1 MRKFFVI
8 FAIFFA
14 FFSLA
19 AQDNSND
26 LYQQY
31 LNQYNK
37 EQPAQAEQAKPAEA
51 APAQA
56 EAPAPAAQP
65 AEEKKEEAPAAQPA
79 EEKKEEAPAA
89 QPEEEKK
96 EEQAPAEEAPASEE
110 KKEEEAPA
118 EGAAAAAAEG
128 GEESENK
135 LAFERKPYFSVD
147 TFGAMSV
154 GIDVYGGSID
164 KDNSYRFS
172 LDNAV
177 VDLKGGDKMFN
188 GRILFDLAKV
198 TDEGNL
204 TFNVLKDVSFRMEHP
219 SYRSSENG
227 FGLNVNLQAGLF
239 GLPFGIEGGY
249 DHEITYMNS
258 AIKEEFLGGA
268 FRDIAVSLGLDF
280 IFNPKSDLA
289 LTFFVF
295 NGRNETMLDGQEDLF
310 SAPAFGT
317 DLRFNYASDF
327 YATAVASLVVGSAER
342 IYEGGFAENG
352 VYATEEG
359 GEELYYNVE
368 GVLVSRSRSKQN
380 VILAVGFDLGYNV
393 NDNVAVGFKGE
404 FAYSHRDLYNPTV
417 NDVSRGNKLLF
428 DGIFAAGSS
437 YNPYGFFVMPYA
449 SLWDFDLMAR
459 FSYYKAPYYKNYVVD
474 RDNTNM
480 EVDFSLIYNFCDY
493 AGVEFDYIFGH
504 WTEHGY
510 NLAVD
515 KSIYTDTF
523 NEHSFYLALTG
534 WFDFLWEGKTDAE

>member
-1 MRKFFVI
+1 MRKFFLI
-8 FAIFFA
+8 FAIFVA
-14 FFSLA
+14 FFSLS

-31 LNQYNK
+31 LNQYK
-37 EQPAQAEQAKPAEA
+37 KDQPAQAEQAKPAEA

-56 EAPAPAAQP
+56 ETPAPAAQP
-65 AEEKKEEAPAAQPA
+65 AEEKKEEPAPAAQPA
-79 EEKKEEAPAA
+79 EEKKEEPAPAA
-89 QPEEEKK
+89 EPEKK
-96 EEQAPAEEAPASEE
+96 EETSAEEAPASEE
-110 KKEEEAPA
+110 KKEEAPA
-118 EGAAAAAAEG
+118 EGVAAAAEG
-128 GEESENK
+128 DDDGGNK

-154 GIDVYGGSID
+154 GIDVYGGSVD
-164 KDNSYRFS
+164 KDNSYRFG

-177 VDLKGGDKMFN
+177 VDLKGGDRMFN

-219 SYRSSENG
+219 SYRSGNNG
-227 FGLNVNLQAGLF
+227 FGLDVNLQAGLF

-268 FRDIAVSLGLDF
+268 FRDLAVSLGLDF

-317 DLRFNYASDF
+317 DLRFNYESDF
-327 YATAVASLVVGSAER
+327 YATAALSFILGDAER
-342 IYEGGFAENG
+342 LYEGGFAENG
-352 VYATEEG
+352 VYAVDEEG
-359 GEELYYNVE
+359 DGGLYYNVD
-368 GVLVSRSRSKQN
+368 GVLVSRSRSKKN
-380 VILAVGFDLGYNV
+380 ILLAVGFDLGYNV
-393 NDNVAVGFKGE
+393 NDNVSIGFKGE
-404 FAYSHRDLYNPTV
+404 FAYSHRELYNPTV
-417 NDVSRGNKLLF
+417 ADQSRGNKLLF

-459 FSYYKAPYYKNYVVD
+459 FSYYKAPYYEKYIVD

-480 EVDFSLIYNFCDY
+480 KVDFSLIYNFCDY
-493 AGVEFDYIFGH
+493 AGVEFDYIFSH

-510 NLAVD
+510 NLTGN
-515 KSIYTDTF
+515 KSIYTDKF
-523 NEHSFYLALTG
+523 NDHSFYLALTG
-534 WFDFLWEGKTDAE
+534 WFDFLWEGKADAAE

>member
-8 FAIFFA
+8 FAVSVA
-14 FFSLA
+14 FFSLV
-19 AQDNSND
+19 AQDSND
-26 LYQQY
+26 IYQQY
-31 LNQYNK
+31 LNQYKK
-37 EQPAQAEQAKPAEA
+37 EQPAQAEQAKPAET

-56 EAPAPAAQP
+56 EAPAPAAEP
-65 AEEKKEEAPAAQPA
+65 EKKEEAPAAQPA
-79 EEKKEEAPAA
+79 EEKKEEPAQA
-89 QPEEEKK
+89 AEPENK
-96 EEQAPAEEAPASEE
+96 EEAPAAEE
-110 KKEEEAPA
+110 AKEAPA
-118 EGAAAAAAEG
+118 EGAAEGAAAAAEG
-128 GEESENK
+128 DSSEDNK
-135 LAFERKPYFSVD
+135 LNFERNPYFSID

-154 GIDVYGGSID
+154 GIDVYGGSVN
-164 KDNSYRFS
+164 KDESYRFG

-177 VDLKGGDKMFN
+177 VDMKGGDKMFN

-219 SYRSSENG
+219 SYRSGNNG

-249 DHEITYMNS
+249 DHEITFANS

-268 FRDIAVSLGLDF
+268 FRDLAVSLGLDF
-280 IFNPKSDLA
+280 IFNPKSNLA

-317 DLRFNYASDF
+317 DLRFNYAGDF
-327 YATAVASLVVGSAER
+327 YATAALSLIVGDAER
-342 IYEGGFAENG
+342 LYEGGFAENG
-352 VYATEEG
+352 VYAVDEEG
-359 GEELYYNVE
+359 DGELYYNVA
-368 GVLVSRSRSKQN
+368 GVLVSRSRSKKN
-380 VILAVGFDLGYNV
+380 LVLAAGFDLGYNV
-393 NDNVAVGFKGE
+393 NDNISVGFKGE
-404 FAYSHRDLYNPTV
+404 FVYSHRALYNPTV
-417 NDVSRGNKLLF
+417 DDASRGYKLLF

-459 FSYYKAPYYKNYVVD
+459 FSYYKAPYYKNYIVD

-480 EVDFSLIYNFCDY
+480 EVDFTLIYNFCDY
-493 AGVEFDYIFGH
+493 AGVEFDYIFKH

-523 NEHSFYLALTG
+523 NDHSFIIALTG
-534 WFDFLWEGKTDAE
+534 AFDFLWEGKTDAE